1 MPNAPK
7 FVYLKGEG
15 LIIAIDAIAD
25 INTENKTVTL
35 KGESFSHS
43 LRRGD
48 DYRTLVDAIK
58 SDLLNPEDL

>member
-1 MPNAPK
+1 MLNTSN
-7 FVYLKGEG
+7 FVHLKGAG
-15 LIIAIDAIAD
+15 LIIATDAIAD

-48 DYRTLVDAIK
+48 DYRTLVDFIK
-58 SDLLNPEDL
+58 ADLLNPEGL

>member
-1 MPNAPK
+1 MLNTPK
-7 FVYLKGEG
+7 FVHLKGEG
-15 LIIAIDAIAD
+15 LIIATDAIAD

-48 DYRTLVDAIK
+48 DYRTLVDFIK
-58 SDLLNPEDL
+58 ADLLNPEGL

>member
-1 MPNAPK
+1 MPNTPK
-7 FVYLKGEG
+7 FVHLKGEG
-15 LIIAIDAIAD
+15 IIIALDAIAS

-48 DYRTLVDAIK
+48 DYRTLVDFIK
-58 SDLLNPEDL
+58 ADLLNPEGV

>member
-1 MPNAPK
+1 MSNTPK
-7 FVYLKGEG
+7 FVHLKGEG

-43 LRRGD
+43 LNRGD
-48 DYRTLVDAIK
+48 DYSILVDFIK
-58 SDLLNPEDL
+58 ADLLNPEGV

>member
-1 MPNAPK
+1 MSNTPR

-25 INTENKTVTL
+25 INTENKTFTL

-48 DYRTLVDAIK
+48 DYRVLVEFVKD
-58 SDLLNPEDL
+58 DLLNPEGL

>member
-7 FVYLKGEG
+7 FVYIKGEG
-15 LIIAIDAIAD
+15 IIIALDAIAD

-35 KGESFSHS
+35 KGQSFSHS

-48 DYRTLVDAIK
+48 DYRTLVDFVK
-58 SDLLNPEDL
+58 SDLLNPEGV

>member
-15 LIIAIDAIAD
+15 IIIALDAIAD

-35 KGESFSHS
+35 KGQSFSHS
-43 LRRGD
+43 LRRSD
-48 DYRTLVDAIK
+48 DYSTLIDFVK
-58 SDLLNPEDL
+58 GNLLNPEGV

>member
-1 MPNAPK
+1 MPNTTK

-35 KGESFSHS
+35 KGQSFSHPLS
-43 LRRGD
+43 RGD
-48 DYRTLVDAIK
+48 DYRVLVDFVK
-58 SDLLNPEDL
+58 SDLLNPEGL

>member
-1 MPNAPK
+1 MSNTPK

-35 KGESFSHS
+35 KGERYSHS
-43 LRRGD
+43 LSRGD
-48 DYRTLVDAIK
+48 DYRVLVDFVKA
-58 SDLLNPEDL
+58 DLLNPEGL

>member
-7 FVYLKGEG
+7 FIHLKGEG
-15 LIIAIDAIAD
+15 IIIAIDAIAD
-25 INTENKTVTL
+25 INTENKTLTL

-48 DYRTLVDAIK
+48 DYRILVDFVKA
-58 SDLLNPEDL
+58 DLLNPEGV

>member
-7 FVYLKGEG
+7 FVYLKGAG

-35 KGESFSHS
+35 KGEPFSHS
-43 LRRGD
+43 LQSGD
-48 DYRTLVDAIK
+48 DYRVLVDFVKA
-58 SDLLNPEDL
+58 DLLNPEDL

>member
-7 FVYLKGEG
+7 FIHLKGEG
-15 LIIAIDAIAD
+15 IIIAIDAIAD

-48 DYRTLVDAIK
+48 DYRTLVDFVKA
-58 SDLLNPEDL
+58 DLLNPEGL

>member
-1 MPNAPK
+1 MHNTPK
-7 FVYLKGEG
+7 FVYLKGAG

-43 LRRGD
+43 LSKGD
-48 DYRTLVDAIK
+48 DYSILVDFIK
-58 SDLLNPEDL
+58 ADLLNPEDL

>member
-1 MPNAPK
+1 MSNTPK

-48 DYRTLVDAIK
+48 DYRVLVDFVKA
-58 SDLLNPEDL
+58 DLLNPEGL

>member
-1 MPNAPK
+1 MQNAHK

-35 KGESFSHS
+35 KGERYSHS
-43 LRRGD
+43 LNRGD
-48 DYRTLVDAIK
+48 DYRVLVDFVKA
-58 SDLLNPEDL
+58 DLLNPEGI

>member
-1 MPNAPK
+1 MPNTPK
-7 FVYLKGEG
+7 FVHLKGEG
-15 LIIAIDAIAD
+15 LIIAIDSIAD

-48 DYRTLVDAIK
+48 DYRVLVDFVKA
-58 SDLLNPEDL
+58 DLLNPEGL

>member
-1 MPNAPK
+1 MPTPK

-15 LIIAIDAIAD
+15 IIIALDAIAD

-35 KGESFSHS
+35 KGEIFSHS

-48 DYRTLVDAIK
+48 DYRTLVDFVK
-58 SDLLNPEDL
+58 SDLLNPEGV

>member
-15 LIIAIDAIAD
+15 PIIAIDAIAD